1 MCVCVWPM
9 QAFLGRQHFW
19 GRAGGW
25 MLAPM
30 SGSLQPV
37 PDALFS
43 AKRSSVDVII
53 LRILSWGGD
62 AGLSG
67 WPLSEIT
74 SAFPRGTQDR
84 ISLRRRQGEDME
96 QVWSRDWSD
105 VATSEGMPVAPQSW
119 KRVRTDS
126 HQEPPR
132 KGQLCWHLDFNHTWL
147 IWTSGC
153 QNC

>member
-1 MCVCVWPM
+1 MCVCGPYKQSWEGSTSGEEQEAECWPPC
-9 QAFLGRQHFW
+9 LG
-19 GRAGGW
+19 
-25 MLAPM
+25 PC
-30 SGSLQPV
+30 SLCQ
-37 PDALFS
+37 DALLF
-43 AKRSSVDVII
+43 AKRNSVDVII

-67 WPLSEIT
+67 WPLSEIP

-96 QVWSRDWSD
+96 QVWSRGWSD
-105 VATSEGMPVAPQSW
+105 VAASEGMPVAPQSW
-119 KRVRTDS
+119 KRVRIGS

-132 KGQLCWHLDFNHTWL
+132 RGQLCWNLDFNHTWL